1 MKNNWLKC
9 LLSLFLLYHY
19 SASLILPNQRSYIE
33 QHFGFLF
40 YPYSSTL
47 GINTPWQFFSP
58 NPSRNIWY
66 EYEVIQDNEY
76 FENEYSDVEEL
87 DTMIHRWPPDKSKV
101 SILGP
106 NHMRLVY
113 HSRFSTSSE
122 ERKLYFFANYFCR
135 KHKGAT
141 AITLKTYA
149 EEPPTLERMAIDSR
163 PIEELKKVREW
174 PAERFECE
182 LALDTPEGPSQ

>member
-1 MKNNWLKC
+1 MKSSFWLKG

-47 GINTPWQFFSP
+47 GLNTPWQFFSP
-58 NPSRNIWY
+58 NPSRNVWY
-66 EYEVIQDNEY
+66 EYEVVYDHN
-76 FENEYSDVEEL
+76 DVGGEQKKIE
-87 DTMIHRWPPDKSKV
+87 DGSMIYRWPPGSEKSNM
-101 SILGP
+101 LLP

-122 ERKLYFFANYFCR
+122 ERKLLFFANYFCR
-135 KHKGAT
+135 KHKGAQ
-141 AITLKTYA
+141 AISLKTYA
-149 EEPPTLERMAIDSR
+149 EEPPTLEKLAIDGR
-163 PIEELKKVREW
+163 NIEELKNIREW
-174 PAERFECE
+174 PAEMYDCDQ
-182 LALDTPEGPSQ
+182 ALEPIERGQ